1 MKRLGLVLGMTLG
14 VLSQPAFAEGPI
26 VRGIESARACA
37 GDIRVLCPNVRPGEG
52 RIKACIRAKLTLAS
66 AACRNSFGGA
76 AGLGAEAEP
85 TDAHFDAVAA
95 SVQGPDGGAA
105 AGVAVSGETPSGA
118 DVKAGAAAVRP

>member
-14 VLSQPAFAEGPI
+14 MLSQPAFAEGPI
-26 VRGIESARACA
+26 MRGIEVARACA

-66 AACRNSFGGA
+66 AVCRDAFGGA
-76 AGLGAEAEP
+76 GAADEP

-105 AGVAVSGETPSGA
+105 AGVAASGETQSGA
-118 DVKAGAAAVRP
+118 VVKGGAAVVRP